1 MKKRDIFFISFV
13 IFIVAIA
20 IFLSTFLNLSPNH
33 ELINIFEEWWPENYE
48 RISEVKIKIDGEM
61 RKGIVFVDETG
72 FFDARAICLSRNMSL
87 PHQGFEILFS
97 ELEHDEINDAMF
109 WIDAY
114 QDQNGSIFS
123 SAIGHDQK
131 IINDLLEKSIQGSRM
146 LSKKAQIKLI
156 FLKDLEYLL
165 SSDCC
170 YVVDENYKLPG
181 YFFRESNFKQ
191 GIGFS
196 ITKTIFIREKSVN
209 PKSKKDGQIN
219 VFYQYGLPMF
229 PDVIKLNKSFL
240 QEFYPYKSIRIIVS
254 DPCSK
259 LSLFL
264 WS

>member
-1 MKKRDIFFISFV
+1 MDEDYLLQFSI
-13 IFIVAIA
+13 
-20 IFLSTFLNLSPNH
+20 LNPPKHVLGRTKQV
-33 ELINIFEEWWPENYE
+33 EEKY
-48 RISEVKIKIDGEM
+48 
-61 RKGIVFVDETG
+61 
-72 FFDARAICLSRNMSL
+72 
-87 PHQGFEILFS
+87 
-97 ELEHDEINDAMF
+97 
-109 WIDAY
+109 
-114 QDQNGSIFS
+114 NGSIKNGSHKFFLDYLKQRLKTES
-123 SAIGHDQK
+123 PM
-131 IINDLLEKSIQGSRM
+131 LLENMFPYNTKDN
-146 LSKKAQIKLI
+146 IKHYCI
-156 FLKDLEYLL
+156 WYSEPFDIEQFLKDLEYLL

-196 ITKTIFIREKSVN
+196 ITKIIFIREKSVN
-209 PKSKKDGQIN
+209 PKSKKDGKIN